1 MTTSQIVIL
10 VAIVI
15 YLVGMVVI
23 GALFSK
29 KNKSSDD
36 FYLGGRKLG
45 PFVTAMSAEASDMSG
60 WLLMGLPAVAL
71 MCGLPEAT
79 WTAVGLAIGF
89 FVYA

>member
-36 FYLGGRKLG
+36 FYLGGRKNQAG
-45 PFVTAMSAEASDMSG
+45 NASFRSG
-60 WLLMGLPAVAL
+60 QGRGGRAS
-71 MCGLPEAT
+71 
-79 WTAVGLAIGF
+79 
-89 FVYA
+89 YS